1 MLMPNLS
8 ALLPHGKGKLT
19 MEAHPPT
26 EPATA
31 WIAESLMLILSLSI
45 DSIVNVEQRVKVKGN
60 ETGSG

>member
-1 MLMPNLS
+1 
-8 ALLPHGKGKLT
+8 

-45 DSIVNVEQRVKVKGN
+45 DSIVNVEQRVEAKGN
-60 ETGSG
+60 ETGSA